1 MKVIMLKDVDK
12 VGDKHEVLT
21 VKNGFGRNYLLPRGL
36 AIIANESNMGRL
48 NEMIRREAAQEQ
60 KKLDVYQDIAKQLDG
75 KTLKVGAKAGTSGR
89 IFGSITQL
97 QVKNH
102 LQEQFGVEVERK
114 KIVLP
119 EDAKEV
125 GTYTLT
131 LKLHPQVTKEMS
143 MEIAAE

>member
-12 VGDKHEVLT
+12 VGDKHDVIT
-21 VKNGFGRNYLLPRGL
+21 VKNGFGQNYLLPRGL
-36 AIIANESNMGRL
+36 AIVANDSNMGRL

-89 IFGSITQL
+89 IFGSITHL

-102 LQEQFGVEVERK
+102 LQEQFGVEIERK
-114 KIVLP
+114 KIALP
-119 EDAKEV
+119 EEAKEI

-131 LKLHPQVTKEMS
+131 LKLHPQVIKEMQ
-143 MEIAAE
+143 MEVVAE